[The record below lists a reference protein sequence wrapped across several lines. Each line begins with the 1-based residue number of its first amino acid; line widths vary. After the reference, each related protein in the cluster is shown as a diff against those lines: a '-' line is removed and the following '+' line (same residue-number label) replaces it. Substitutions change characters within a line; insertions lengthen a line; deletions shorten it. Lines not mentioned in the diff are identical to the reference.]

1 MNKSGY
7 KFTEKINKC
16 DVIIK
21 STITKRTICRRKKK
35 WLKQLK
41 KTTKTEK
48 KKWRKRESIDLFVL
62 YNLQGVRE
70 RGRNEVRRNLY
81 EN

>member
-1 MNKSGY
+1 MNKSQY

-21 STITKRTICRRKKK
+21 STITKRTICREKKK

-41 KTTKTEK
+41 KKKTTKTEK
-48 KKWRKRESIDLFVL
+48 NKNKKIKINKKLEKERE
-62 YNLQGVRE
+62 Y
-70 RGRNEVRRNLY
+70 
-81 EN
+81 

>member
-1 MNKSGY
+1 MNKSQY

-21 STITKRTICRRKKK
+21 STITKRTICREKKK

-41 KTTKTEK
+41 KKKTTKTEK
-48 KKWRKRESIDLFVL
+48 NKNKKIKKNKKLEKERE
-62 YNLQGVRE
+62 Y
-70 RGRNEVRRNLY
+70 
-81 EN
+81 

>member
-1 MNKSGY
+1 MNKSQY

-21 STITKRTICRRKKK
+21 STITKRTICREKKK

-41 KTTKTEK
+41 KK
-48 KKWRKRESIDLFVL
+48 KKYQNRKKKIKIKIKINKKLEKERE
-62 YNLQGVRE
+62 Y
-70 RGRNEVRRNLY
+70 
-81 EN
+81 

>member
-1 MNKSGY
+1 MNKSRY

-21 STITKRTICRRKKK
+21 STITKRTICREKKK

-41 KTTKTEK
+41 KK
-48 KKWRKRESIDLFVL
+48 KLPKQKKIKIKK
-62 YNLQGVRE
+62 
-70 RGRNEVRRNLY
+70 
-81 EN
+81 

>member
-1 MNKSGY
+1 MNKSQY

-21 STITKRTICRRKKK
+21 STITKRTICREKKK

-41 KTTKTEK
+41 KKNYQNRK
-48 KKWRKRESIDLFVL
+48 KK
-62 YNLQGVRE
+62 
-70 RGRNEVRRNLY
+70 
-81 EN
+81 

>member
-1 MNKSGY
+1 MNKSRY

-21 STITKRTICRRKKK
+21 STITKRTICREKKK

-41 KTTKTEK
+41 KKNYQNRK
-48 KKWRKRESIDLFVL
+48 K
-62 YNLQGVRE
+62 
-70 RGRNEVRRNLY
+70 
-81 EN
+81 